1 MKKSNVSKR
10 FLAVL
15 CAILLLGGALSVGW
29 ASVVTAAPAEDLVLD
44 LAGLGA
50 GNNVTAK
57 TYDKETNTVT
67 IDYSGQLWLYWT
79 LWSTDRWST
88 DQSALDISPY
98 KYVTVDIEMKTGNP
112 FAVAAKPVFNLCN
125 EGGKAISN
133 PWTGGATVDTAALKE
148 MKVGTRKTV
157 SLPLNTES
165 LKSIFYG
172 IIMCDN
178 CGAGQIVIRDLRL
191 TADDRTVTAPAEDL
205 VLDLAGLGAGNNV
218 TAKTYDKET
227 NTVTIDYSGQLWL
240 YWTLW
245 STDRWSTD
253 QSALDISPYKYVT
266 VDIEMKTGNPF
277 AVAAK
282 PVFNLCN
289 EGGKAI
295 SNPWTGGA
303 TVDTAALKE
312 MKVGT
317 RKTVSLPLNT
327 ESLKSIFYGI
337 IMCDNCGAGQIVIRD
352 LRLTA
357 DDRSSDPTPTPE
369 PGDDED
375 GDFVLDLSA
384 VGSGN
389 GKSGGKYAYDADSH
403 TLTVDFSGQL
413 WAYWMLWKTNRWN
426 KTQAA
431 VNIEKYNYVTLRV
444 KVEGTNPFARAAAPT
459 FNLCNDGGQAI
470 NNPWTGIGVNFARLE
485 AVTAADDFVTLS
497 LPLKTSE
504 LLDFYYIIML
514 CDSCGSG
521 KLTFT
526 DLRLTEDDRT
536 DEAFRDIGQEEE
548 NPKGDLILDTSAW
561 GSGYDSTTA
570 SYNRRTGIL
579 TAEYSGMLW
588 MYWQGWNAAGYQNA
602 AYAVKDYRYLTLT
615 VRMDENNPFAVAA
628 EPRLKL
634 CNDGGVAISAPD
646 KGRGVDPALLRRLAK
661 PGEWVT
667 LSLPLTDG
675 SLTDF
680 YYLFMLC
687 ESCGTGRLE
696 ISDTRL
702 TADDRTGI
710 YTGPAWDPAK
720 GIWLDVTGWSNQ
732 YPQGASGEKH
742 VADDTLDISTTGQ
755 IMYVWTAWSSVQT
768 GEVIDFADYPF
779 LTMEVRINGSNPF
792 KVSRNNDT
800 AVGVYICDEG
810 GRSINTPFD
819 FGAALIDN
827 LCEVRKGDGW
837 VTVSLSLE
845 NVDQNTLRYIYIV
858 TENCGVGSTLSIRN
872 MCLTE
877 ADQTPEFIRKRVS
890 DAQNADQSGTSEE
903 ESFTDPDDKTDD
915 YSDRE
920 SGESGSK
927 ESDKSD
933 ESGKTPASDRNDPV
947 DTGVGL
953 PLCAVVTAGLAL
965 GAIYMLRK
973 KTR

>member
-1 MKKSNVSKR
+1 MTIDYSGQLWLYWTLWSTDRWSTDQSALDISPYKYVTVDIEMKTGNPFAVAAKPVFNLCNEGGKAISNPWT
-10 FLAVL
+10 
-15 CAILLLGGALSVGW
+15 GGATVDTAALKEMKVGTRKTVSLPLNTESLKSIFYGIIMCDNCG
-29 ASVVTAAPAEDLVLD
+29 AGQIVIRDLRLTADDRTVTAPAEDLVLD

-357 DDRSSDPTPTPE
+357 DDRTVTAPA
-369 PGDDED
+369 ED
-375 GDFVLDLSA
+375 LVLDLA
-384 VGSGN
+384 GLGAGN
-389 GKSGGKYAYDADSH
+389 NVTAKTYDKE
-403 TLTVDFSGQL
+403 TNTVTIDYSGQL
-413 WAYWMLWKTNRWN
+413 WLYWTLWSTDRWSTDQSALDISPY
-426 KTQAA
+426 K
-431 VNIEKYNYVTLRV
+431 YVTVDIEMKTGKPVCR
-444 KVEGTNPFARAAAPT
+444 
-459 FNLCNDGGQAI
+459 GGQA
-470 NNPWTGIGVNFARLE
+470 GVQPVQRGREGNQQPVDGRR
-485 AVTAADDFVTLS
+485 DGG
-497 LPLKTSE
+497 
-504 LLDFYYIIML
+504 Y
-514 CDSCGSG
+514 CGAQG
-521 KLTFT
+521 
-526 DLRLTEDDRT
+526 
-536 DEAFRDIGQEEE
+536 DESRHAENGQ
-548 NPKGDLILDTSAW
+548 P
-561 GSGYDSTTA
+561 
-570 SYNRRTGIL
+570 
-579 TAEYSGMLW
+579 
-588 MYWQGWNAAGYQNA
+588 
-602 AYAVKDYRYLTLT
+602 
-615 VRMDENNPFAVAA
+615 AA
-628 EPRLKL
+628 EH
-634 CNDGGVAISAPD
+634 
-646 KGRGVDPALLRRLAK
+646 
-661 PGEWVT
+661 GE
-667 LSLPLTDG
+667 P
-675 SLTDF
+675 
-680 YYLFMLC
+680 
-687 ESCGTGRLE
+687 
-696 ISDTRL
+696 
-702 TADDRTGI
+702 
-710 YTGPAWDPAK
+710 
-720 GIWLDVTGWSNQ
+720 
-732 YPQGASGEKH
+732 EKH
-742 VADDTLDISTTGQ
+742 I
-755 IMYVWTAWSSVQT
+755 
-768 GEVIDFADYPF
+768 
-779 LTMEVRINGSNPF
+779 
-792 KVSRNNDT
+792 
-800 AVGVYICDEG
+800 
-810 GRSINTPFD
+810 
-819 FGAALIDN
+819 
-827 LCEVRKGDGW
+827 
-837 VTVSLSLE
+837 
-845 NVDQNTLRYIYIV
+845 LRYHNV
-858 TENCGVGSTLSIRN
+858 
-872 MCLTE
+872 
-877 ADQTPEFIRKRVS
+877 
-890 DAQNADQSGTSEE
+890 
-903 ESFTDPDDKTDD
+903 
-915 YSDRE
+915 
-920 SGESGSK
+920 
-927 ESDKSD
+927 
-933 ESGKTPASDRNDPV
+933 
-947 DTGVGL
+947 
-953 PLCAVVTAGLAL
+953 
-965 GAIYMLRK
+965 
-973 KTR
+973 